1 VAYAPY
7 CPGAL
12 GLETLLLEKAVFS
25 PCSARSLGLHG
36 FEQEEEALIDVCF
49 EQASSCLKYECP
61 QPL

>member
-12 GLETLLLEKAVFS
+12 GLETLLLEKAAFS

-36 FEQEEEALIDVCF
+36 FEQEEEALMDVCF
-49 EQASSCLKYECP
+49 E
-61 QPL
+61 